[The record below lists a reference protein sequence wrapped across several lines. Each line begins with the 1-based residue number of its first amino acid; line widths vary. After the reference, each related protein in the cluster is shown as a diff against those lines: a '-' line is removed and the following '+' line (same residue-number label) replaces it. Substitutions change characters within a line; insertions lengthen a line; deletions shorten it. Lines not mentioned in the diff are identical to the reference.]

1 MTTLKKDPRD
11 IAQATGSA
19 SAVIHF
25 KEIRGEVDQR
35 AAYLYFLPK
44 PSSFDS
50 YIQIT
55 LLREALNQGSV
66 PLPSGNVQT
75 SIKLGTSAW
84 SANTGNVKCDWDENL
99 GRATGSF
106 ELINSQTEESISSGN
121 FDVTFPVQK

>member
-11 IAQATGSA
+11 LAQATGSGIA
-19 SAVIHF
+19 IIHF

-44 PSSFDS
+44 PSSYDS
-50 YIQIT
+50 YVQIT
-55 LLREALNQGSV
+55 ILREAFNQDPV
-66 PLPSGNVQT
+66 PLPSDNVQT
-75 SIKLGTSAW
+75 YVKLGTSAW
-84 SANTGNVKCDWDENL
+84 SANEGSVKCNWDEHL

-106 ELINSQTEESISSGN
+106 ELINLQTEETLSSGN